1 VLTLA
6 NSQESIAV
14 AAQAS
19 TRALMNGHW
28 SEEQRK
34 FRKWAHDHPPG
45 VSTGDEQMLL
55 EKLPDCPVPREKLL
69 DEFGEPLFTRT
80 VTKAT
85 AVAAAVTSSAKE
97 LPVVVRPAFAS
108 VRSATL
114 IAYRLAVVTRGWPR
128 RVFLAGAAATALGI
142 LVAVVFGSVVGIA
155 GGALA
160 AAGIYL
166 MLLVGVRAVTGW
178 GWVLW
183 CVLLALVGV
192 AFFVMWAWHS
202 WLFGKGNRSDFGVIG
217 NHLLSWLNVTVLPWL
232 RDDWWNTALVFA
244 ILLAIFAGIIY
255 AVVRLFRHS

>member
-1 VLTLA
+1 
-6 NSQESIAV
+6 
-14 AAQAS
+14 
-19 TRALMNGHW
+19 
-28 SEEQRK
+28 
-34 FRKWAHDHPPG
+34 
-45 VSTGDEQMLL
+45 
-55 EKLPDCPVPREKLL
+55 
-69 DEFGEPLFTRT
+69 
-80 VTKAT
+80 
-85 AVAAAVTSSAKE
+85 VAAAVTSSAKE

-114 IAYRLAVVTRGWPR
+114 IAYRLAVVTRGRPR
-128 RVFLAGAAATALGI
+128 RVFFAGAAATALGI